1 MGSDFYTEMICK
13 WQEINLWLDEQIV
26 SFSFI
31 MTKVADNIGF
41 LSSFTSVL
49 KTCHIITVN
58 MPGYILLS
66 FITENLKPFYLRNF
80 QHISDTTR
88 WHSTPAANSDM
99 FTLTT

>member
-1 MGSDFYTEMICK
+1 MICK

-41 LSSFTSVL
+41 LSGFTSVL
-49 KTCHIITVN
+49 KTCHIIPIN

-66 FITENLKPFYLRNF
+66 FITKNLKPFCLHNF

-88 WHSTPAANSDM
+88 WHSAPAAHSDM
-99 FTLTT
+99 FTMTT